1 MNTMF
6 KSPKLSPQ
14 RLVTLAMLIALAF
27 AIGKLSIPI
36 IPPTTDYQPN
46 FHC

>member
-14 RLVTLAMLIALAF
+14 RLVTLAMLIALALLLENF
-27 AIGKLSIPI
+27 PFPLF
-36 IPPTTDYQPN
+36 PN
-46 FHC
+46 N